1 MEQFVDFL
9 FSVPARW
16 ALAGVFF
23 LTAAEA
29 SLFFG
34 FVIPGEIAVVV
45 GGVLAARDTVALPAA
60 MGAAVAGAVIGD
72 LIGFGVGR
80 HFGAPLLDRR
90 FPRHWPKLRAWIRR
104 RGGPA
109 VFLGRATAFLRA
121 IVPTAAGAAHMTF
134 SRFLLWNVLGGV
146 SWGVGFTLL
155 GYFAGEGY
163 EVALRWLGR
172 GSLGALLLIALIAA
186 VLALKSYLFQRW
198 SRETREL

>member
-1 MEQFVDFL
+1 MERFVDFL
-9 FSVPARW
+9 FSVPAWW
-16 ALAGVFF
+16 ALAGVFL

-45 GGVLAARDTVALPAA
+45 GGVLASRDTIALPAA

-72 LIGFGVGR
+72 LVGFGIGR
-80 HFGAPLLDRR
+80 HFGAPLLERR
-90 FPRHWPKLRAWIRR
+90 FPRHWPKLRAWILR

-109 VFLGRATAFLRA
+109 VFIGRSTAFLRA
-121 IVPTAAGAAHMTF
+121 IVPTAAGAARMTF

-146 SWGVGFTLL
+146 CWGVGFTLV

-163 EVALRWLGR
+163 EVALKRVGR
-172 GSLGALLLIALIAA
+172 GSLGALLLIALIAGI
-186 VLALKSYLFQRW
+186 LALKSYLIQRW
-198 SRETREL
+198 SREAQGL